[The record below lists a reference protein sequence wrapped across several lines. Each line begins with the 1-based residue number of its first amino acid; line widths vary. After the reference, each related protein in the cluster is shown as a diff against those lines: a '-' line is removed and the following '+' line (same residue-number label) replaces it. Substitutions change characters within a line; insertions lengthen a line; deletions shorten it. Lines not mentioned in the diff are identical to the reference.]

1 MTAAESPRRLIT
13 IAFNTGNP
21 YGQHGQIIVATLY
34 DDETITFRDHT
45 RMVDGQFFT
54 TALPTAEAVMQAVT
68 QGYVRGSEY
77 ASAER
82 SWEDNHRHNV
92 ISDFDFHSLSATKH
106 LPLTLYK
113 PEPEAQYLPA
123 EKLVGLSIEQ
133 LKAQWPKFCKANG
146 WDERSSADGKLA
158 DMVGIVAQTKEWMEA
173 FIAQWDAESGAE
185 SDAPAVWFVMGRDG
199 VKSTE
204 LFTSESQTEARRW
217 AEGYVSRG
225 DFGGWGLIDVGNGFG
240 HIVLT
245 LEAPEGDDDCDYE
258 PTDDNERRCANAIR
272 ALDAYQPL
280 EDDMADVVAD
290 LLTDLRHLCN
300 REGINFNDA
309 NGDAAIN
316 FAAEKGSIELTAHPI
331 FAGEAA

>member
-1 MTAAESPRRLIT
+1 MTAAESPRRLLT

-34 DDETITFRDHT
+34 EDEIITFRDHT
-45 RMVDGQFFT
+45 RMVDGQCFT
-54 TALPTAEAVMQAVT
+54 TAPPIAQAVMQAVT

-77 ASAER
+77 APTER
-82 SWEDNHRHNV
+82 SWMDNKRFNV

-106 LPLTLYK
+106 LPLTLYTAPK
-113 PEPEAQYLPA
+113 GEYLPA
-123 EKLVGLSIEQ
+123 EKLAGLSLEQ
-133 LKAQWPKFCKANG
+133 LSAQWGEFCAEHG
-146 WDERSSADGKLA
+146 WSEEGTPQDKLA
-158 DMVGIVAQTKEWMEA
+158 FIAGINGGIPGATTVWLNA
-173 FIAQWDAESGAE
+173 FIAQWEAESE
-185 SDAPAVWFVMGRDG
+185 APVVWFVMGLDG

-204 LFTSESQTEARRW
+204 LFASESQTEACRW

-225 DFGGWGLIDVGNGFG
+225 DFGG
-240 HIVLT
+240 
-245 LEAPEGDDDCDYE
+245 CDYE